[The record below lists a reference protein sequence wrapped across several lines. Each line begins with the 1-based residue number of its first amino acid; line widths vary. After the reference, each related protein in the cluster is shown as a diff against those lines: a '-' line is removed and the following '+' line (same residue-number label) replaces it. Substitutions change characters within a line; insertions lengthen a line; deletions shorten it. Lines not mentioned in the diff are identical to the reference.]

1 LAEHFVTTVQRRG
14 WAGIQ
19 NGDLL
24 ALAEKEFNAFITVD
38 RKISVQQDLTR
49 FQIAVVLLRAATNR
63 LQHIRPLAPV
73 LLEALRAAPKGV
85 LTVIG
90 S

>member
-1 LAEHFVTTVQRRG
+1 MEICSHWPRR
-14 WAGIQ
+14 
-19 NGDLL
+19 NFD
-24 ALAEKEFNAFITVD
+24 AFITVD
-38 RKISVQQDLTR
+38 QKISVQQDLTR

-63 LQHIRPLAPV
+63 LEHIRPLAPA
-73 LLEALRAAPKGV
+73 LLEALGAAPKGA